1 LGTERRQRRSADE
14 YDSFVS
20 MLVVTMKRQ
29 ELSAIWGL
37 LFVCEIEMYV
47 REQGKVKL
55 SMEEQRLKH
64 GVTRILVLHD

>member
-1 LGTERRQRRSADE
+1 
-14 YDSFVS
+14 